1 MQAIQTL
8 NKYTLSVKIDNNIVV
23 YDENTTTK
31 TIVLI
36 KFPIFEE
43 NISRIY
49 SSGVIIKNSPKA
61 TYYV

>member
-1 MQAIQTL
+1 MQAIQAI
-8 NKYTLSVKIDNNIVV
+8 NKYSLSVKIDHNIVV

-36 KFPIFEE
+36 KFPIVEE

-49 SSGVIIKNSPKA
+49 SSGVIIKNSPKV